1 MSAPRVKS
9 PSFLILSL
17 FLVLGPVSAE
27 ICNPEGPKEKGCP
40 IDGNSDYY
48 GLGVRMGIYSSWLT
62 SWFANNFL
70 PEEIIGS
77 LETNSIFLLA
87 LFATVFF
94 YSVQENGIR
103 VVDVLVIHQLC
114 IGFLF
119 SVMSLWGYRTMYYRT
134 EGPGGRRHFGG
145 FGTHFRLVLMG
156 MISAYGTWFWVEG
169 VEDGLSACDRRRN
182 CGGLD
187 TFFLV
192 PVKVDSWAT
201 RSINLVI
208 NIGASVYYGIMALAA
223 LAAGTAFVVHR
234 VQGKDVH
241 WELIKE
247 QDSSVNLTKRELTKW
262 YIALSCFNLIWIVF
276 AMISIE
282 FTLNLNH
289 MNNVIGS
296 MGLVGPGQLIP
307 LAIGLMSLTRVL
319 WILARQHIPFL
330 RKKNAEE
337 DTTMLSSPE
346 TPKFMGGIGLTMLNT
361 RSTYSPY
368 PYSPEKEKPLS
379 SSTKSPAAT
388 TNTAGSP
395 PGSGTGVS
403 SSGGSGGR
411 DWGSISTL
419 PPLPAIATG
428 PKRHSLTHRI
438 LLAWLPWL
446 GLFEWSKHSLTP
458 SLGEYSSF
466 SIGGRRGHH
475 YYGLQD
481 HARQVSE
488 DIDDVGGG
496 GGGEGGRGAA
506 GSGGGDNIKVD
517 VIEMTQDIEA
527 AAVSTDTKRSHQPQT
542 QPQSRGGFF
551 GAARFDP
558 INKDNNNSGSVRP
571 PPPPPPPPP
580 PRDQSRPW
588 HRNPSDQEGL
598 LAPEAKTEDEMRS
611 ENGMGMAS
619 SNQSVVSSN
628 DDYNDDDDEECICH
642 SRGIYDG
649 EGYD

>member
-1 MSAPRVKS
+1 MSTPRVKRS
-9 PSFLILSL
+9 SFLIFGCLL
-17 FLVLGPVSAE
+17 ALVSAE
-27 ICNPEGPKEKGCP
+27 TCKEEGPKEKGCP

-62 SWFANNFL
+62 SWFANNLL

-208 NIGASVYYGIMALAA
+208 NIGASVYYGIMAFAA
-223 LAAGTAFVVHR
+223 LAAGTAYVVSR
-234 VQGKDVH
+234 ARGKDVH

-247 QDSSVNLTKRELTKW
+247 QDSSVRLTKRELTKW

-319 WILARQHIPFL
+319 WILARQHIPWL
-330 RKKNAEE
+330 RKKDNEKDSEE
-337 DTTMLSSPE
+337 YMLSSPE
-346 TPKFMGGIGLTMLNT
+346 TPKFIGGIGLTMSNPH
-361 RSTYSPY
+361 STYSPY
-368 PYSPEKEKPLS
+368 PHSPEAKILSSPEKEKPLAS
-379 SSTKSPAAT
+379 SKSPAAT
-388 TNTAGSP
+388 YNVGSP
-395 PGSGTGVS
+395 PA
-403 SSGGSGGR
+403 SSGGSGGG

-458 SLGEYSSF
+458 PVGHYWS
-466 SIGGRRGHH
+466 GGRRFHH
-475 YYGLQD
+475 YYGIQD

-488 DIDDVGGG
+488 DIGDDGGYGGG
-496 GGGEGGRGAA
+496 GR
-506 GSGGGDNIKVD
+506 
-517 VIEMTQDIEA
+517 TQL
-527 AAVSTDTKRSHQPQT
+527 
-542 QPQSRGGFF
+542 RGGSCR
-551 GAARFDP
+551 AACFDP
-558 INKDNNNSGSVRP
+558 ITDNSVRPRP
-571 PPPPPPPPP
+571 PPPQQHQH
-580 PRDQSRPW
+580 QSRPW
-588 HRNPSDQEGL
+588 QRNPSDQEGL
-598 LAPEAKTEDEMRS
+598 LAPEKATENETRS
-611 ENGMGMAS
+611 ENEMGRS
-619 SNQSVVSSN
+619 TRSVVSSDDN
-628 DDYNDDDDEECICH
+628 DDDGGDDDDDDEALFH
-642 SRGIYDG
+642 SRGIYEGD
-649 EGYD
+649 GYD